1 MWHIYWICGICH
13 AANVQTEGMVL
24 IFIYYYVRVRTHR
37 TARALR
43 AAHSIALICAHSNKK
58 CSMSQMRTHSLEG
71 RKRDECILEPEN
83 IVCQR
88 THRLEGRKKDMQHIC
103 GTL

>member
-1 MWHIYWICGICH
+1 MWRIYWIYGICH

-58 CSMSQMRTHSLEG
+58 CSMLQMRTHSLEG
-71 RKRDECILEPEN
+71 RKRDECICELGN
-83 IVCQR
+83 
-88 THRLEGRKKDMQHIC
+88 TAHRKQESLAGGEEEGGVHS
-103 GTL
+103 